1 MSTTTIQALIAK
13 LEIETTLVLENQNP
27 EEILEISDLFLRLTG
42 KKSIMEKI
50 EIQKENI
57 LNSKAQEIDFGQTF
71 KIGLREFTK
80 KAVYSLAKLDEN
92 LLAELIPDESNRSE
106 FYTQKPKTQKEV
118 EKLLK
123 TLGVNAPLEQLYKK
137 EQKEG
142 FKIVPKN

>member
-1 MSTTTIQALIAK
+1 MSTTTIQAHIAK
-13 LEIETTLVLENQNP
+13 LEIEANLILENANP
-27 EEILEISDLFLRLTG
+27 EEILELSDLFLRLTG
-42 KKSIMEKI
+42 KKSIMEKV
-50 EIQKENI
+50 ELHKQSLLDLEAQKV
-57 LNSKAQEIDFGQTF
+57 DFGQTF

-80 KAVYSLAKLDEN
+80 KEVYSLAKLDEN

-123 TLGVNAPLEQLYKK
+123 TFGVNAPIDQIYKK
-137 EQKEG
+137 ELKEG

>member
-13 LEIETTLVLENQNP
+13 LEIEANLILENANP
-27 EEILEISDLFLRLTG
+27 EEILELSDLFLRLTG
-42 KKSIMEKI
+42 KKSIMEKV
-50 EIQKENI
+50 ELHKQSLLDLEAQKV
-57 LNSKAQEIDFGQTF
+57 DFGQTF
-71 KIGLREFTK
+71 KIGLREFVK
-80 KAVYSLAKLDEN
+80 KEVYSLAKLDEN

-123 TLGVNAPLEQLYKK
+123 TFGVNAPIDQIYKK
-137 EQKEG
+137 ELKEG